1 MSYKTDLHIHS
12 WYSDGT
18 MSPLDIVDRYSQEEY
33 DLISITDHEVT
44 DGIAEAVEAGKDKN
58 LRVIPGIEIATVCRG
73 IELHILGYY
82 FDADDQKLKDQ
93 LRLLAQE
100 RRRRNKRLL
109 AVLQDMGIDIDEADL
124 IKGDG
129 RQYIGKP
136 DFARALVKKGYIKN
150 ISQAFEPGKYLQ
162 SDEAV
167 RADRDKPGTQDMIEL
182 ITSAKGMAVLAHPC
196 KIKGLG
202 VRGSSEFKSSF
213 DGLLRELK
221 AMGLKGL
228 ECIYPEHTDEEK
240 FFFIDE
246 AAKYHLHI
254 TEGSDFHGDR

>member
-1 MSYKTDLHIHS
+1 
-12 WYSDGT
+12 
-18 MSPLDIVDRYSQEEY
+18 
-33 DLISITDHEVT
+33 
-44 DGIAEAVEAGKDKN
+44 
-58 LRVIPGIEIATVCRG
+58 
-73 IELHILGYY
+73 
-82 FDADDQKLKDQ
+82 
-93 LRLLAQE
+93 
-100 RRRRNKRLL
+100 
-109 AVLQDMGIDIDEADL
+109 MGIDIDEADL

-136 DFARALVKKGYIKN
+136 DFARVLVKKGYIKN